1 MTRHAS
7 LEHVRSLLSDAS
19 NEANDLMGESDATDR
34 LLAAL
39 DKAID
44 DALDAVD
51 FCTADHDQIA
61 YDRHVDQQ
69 IDEAR
74 GK

>member
-1 MTRHAS
+1 MNDQ
-7 LEHVRSLLSDAS
+7 LDVVRALLADAS
-19 NEANDLMGESDATDR
+19 NAVSYLMVESDSPDKDR
-34 LLAAL
+34 LLAYL

-44 DALDAVD
+44 EALNAVD
-51 FCTADHDQIA
+51 ACTADHDQIA

-74 GK
+74 RK